1 MHLVIV
7 LLAVLALF
15 IYLTLGARGD
25 PERRTLFVLYV
36 VIDLW
41 LASVFLYLLVTAVMH

>member
-25 PERRTLFVLYV
+25 PERRKLFVLYV

-41 LASVFLYLLVTAVMH
+41 LASVFLSLLVTAVMH

>member
-25 PERRTLFVLYV
+25 PERRKLFVLYV